1 MEAYSKDLRLIL
13 KCLLTRT
20 YKKREVQRQT
30 NVDRQKNKTRTDK
43 RTDSTKADDEML
55 NASRYN
61 GEQWNEQYII
71 MLIIQR
77 RSYFK

>member
-1 MEAYSKDLRLIL
+1 MPFDKDIQEKGGSKTNQR
-13 KCLLTRT
+13 
-20 YKKREVQRQT
+20 RQT
-30 NVDRQKNKTRTDK
+30 KNKTRTDK

-61 GEQWNEQYII
+61 GEQWNEQYRI